1 MAWKEWNNRSA
12 YVLVRGES
20 AAVEKVWKACQRW
33 KEAIGVWK
41 VAGSWDLIVWLDVQ
55 SMDDLYRRATWIRGR
70 KGVEVT
76 SSHFVYKGMKNSKD
90 WWDWQA
96 GSWVFLRA
104 PSLGADSEKLARRPW
119 ASSVASLPGDWDYLM
134 WAGGKSWEKVWSNI
148 QYFDQPGWKTEAA
161 VPLKS
166 WWNRS
171 YKQTWSWA
179 A

>member
-1 MAWKEWNNRSA
+1 MAWTEWNNRSA

-20 AAVEKVWKACQRW
+20 AAVEAIWKSCRKW
-33 KEAIGVWK
+33 KETIGVSM
-41 VAGSWDLIVWLDVQ
+41 VAGTWDLLVWVDVR
-55 SMDDLYRRATWIRGR
+55 SMDDLYKRVAWIRGR

-90 WWDWQA
+90 WWDWPA

-104 PSLGADSEKLARRPW
+104 PRLDVDVEKLARRPW

-134 WAGGKSWEKVWSNI
+134 WAGGKDWEKVWSNI
-148 QYFDQPGWKTEAA
+148 RSLNQSGWKTETA

-166 WWNRS
+166 WWNRRN
-171 YKQTWSWA
+171 KQAWA